1 MVNKPHPKNYPNF
14 RSYANAV
21 RQWYLNKPTNKTNT
35 INLFTNSLHNYFR
48 ERGGP
53 SNTNEI
59 IAREVEKIYKAINAA
74 NKNAKRWIKLPSGQV
89 GPSIQKSRKLHNL
102 RIKGKA
108 KNNVTYYDENKRMR
122 ELKNTIRRRTANENA
137 VKTFNKIFQ
146 QKTGNPLGP
155 AHNVLLKKLKT
166 AWTPTGK
173 FKNKRRK
180 RPLFR
185 NPANGSVWYM
195 NTNGVWR
202 NMTGPNRPN
211 MPSKTY
217 VPHGSHSFNY
227 LKNVNVWQNENGSV
241 WVYMNGKWHP
251 FHKK

>member
-1 MVNKPHPKNYPNF
+1 MVNKPQPKDYANF

-21 RQWYLNKPTNKTNT
+21 RRWYLNKPTNKTNT

-53 SNTNEI
+53 SNTDEI
-59 IAREVEKIYKAINAA
+59 IAREVEKIYEAINAA
-74 NKNAKRWIKLPSGQV
+74 NKNAQKEAKKPCTPTPKYHAYKLIK
-89 GPSIQKSRKLHNL
+89 N
-102 RIKGKA
+102 KGKVK
-108 KNNVTYYDENKRMR
+108 KNEIYYDQHERMQR
-122 ELKNTIRRRTANENA
+122 LKNAIRRRTANETA
-137 VKTFNKIFQ
+137 VKMFNKIFQ
-146 QKTGNPLGP
+146 QKTGTSLGP

-173 FKNKRRK
+173 FKNSRRK

-217 VPHGSHSFNY
+217 MNPGAHSFNH
-227 LKNVNVWQNENGSV
+227 LKNVNVWKNENGSV
-241 WVYMNGKWHP
+241 WVYMNGKWHRFNP
-251 FHKK
+251 K